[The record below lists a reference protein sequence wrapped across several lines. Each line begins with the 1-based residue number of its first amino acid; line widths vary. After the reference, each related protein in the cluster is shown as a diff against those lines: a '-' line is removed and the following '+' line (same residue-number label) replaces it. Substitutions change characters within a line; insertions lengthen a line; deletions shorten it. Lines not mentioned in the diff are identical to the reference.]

1 MNILGFDTSAAAYS
15 IVGVLTEGGELFE
28 VPSQSGG
35 LPSQSGGSSEERLM
49 DTVRAVIELAGLTFD
64 DIGLIGA
71 GIGPGS
77 FTGIRIGISAARSLA
92 WASGKPLIGV
102 SSLELLAR
110 SVQSPRSGVVC
121 AVTDARMKRVFA
133 AVFRDGVRIME
144 DSDIEPERLAE
155 VLRALPDRDILLA
168 GDGLARYGEVFADIA
183 GKDVTLLPDARIAAG
198 TVCRTAAERYNAGDN
213 GTLSGTGDF
222 RNVEPVYLR
231 KSEAEN
237 LWAASQ
243 TNPDIKVT

>member
-15 IVGVLTEGGELFE
+15 TVGVLNGRGEFFGM
-28 VPSQSGG
+28 P
-35 LPSQSGGSSEERLM
+35 PQSGGSSEERLM
-49 DTVRAVIELAGLTFD
+49 DTVRAVIELAGMTFD

-110 SVQSPRSGVVC
+110 SVRTPRAGAVC

-133 AVFRDGVRIME
+133 AVFRGGVRIME

-155 VLRALPDRDILLA
+155 TLRALPDREILLA
-168 GDGLARYGEVFADIA
+168 GDGLTRYGDIFAAIG
-183 GKDVTLLPDARIAAG
+183 GKEVTLAPDARIGAEAI
-198 TVCRTAAERYNAGDN
+198 CRTAMERFDAGDN
-213 GTLSGTGDF
+213 GDF
-222 RNVEPVYLR
+222 HKAEPVYLR

-237 LWAASQ
+237 LWAAAQ
-243 TNPDIKVT
+243 TNPDNKVK

>member
-15 IVGVLTEGGELFE
+15 TVGALNERGELFE
-28 VPSQSGG
+28 I
-35 LPSQSGGSSEERLM
+35 PSQSGGSSEERLM

-77 FTGIRIGISAARSLA
+77 FTGIRIGVSAARSLA
-92 WASGKPLIGV
+92 WASGKPLIGI

-155 VLRALPDRDILLA
+155 VLRALPAREILLA
-168 GDGLARYGEVFADIA
+168 GDGLARYGEVFAEIA
-183 GKDVTLLPDARIAAG
+183 GKDITLLPDARITAG
-198 TVCRTAAERYNAGDN
+198 TVCRTAIERFNAG
-213 GTLSGTGDF
+213 GTGDF
-222 RNVEPVYLR
+222 RKAEPVYLR